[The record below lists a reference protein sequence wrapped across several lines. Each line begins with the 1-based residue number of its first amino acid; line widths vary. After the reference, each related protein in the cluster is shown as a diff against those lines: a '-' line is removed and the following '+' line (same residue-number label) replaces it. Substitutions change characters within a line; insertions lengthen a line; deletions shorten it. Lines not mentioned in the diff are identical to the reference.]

1 VVCVA
6 VIDALEAEALSVASS
21 IIDAYSNSWGP
32 TDNGYTLD
40 APGHVLSNAFEHAI
54 ATARYGLGAIYV
66 WSAGNGALG
75 MHCNTD
81 HVVTWQLMVWMMMM
95 MIWMMMMMIWMMM
108 MMIWMIM
115 MIRMTMAVR
124 DTGRRIWIAPIG
136 NDFVVPMHPWSASL
150 FALVRWC
157 TVPWIVEY
165 MYIVCQCQ
173 CVSFCALSWLCL
185 CLLLNTLCLC
195 LLLLVVNH
203 CLIVIVIVVVR

>member
-95 MIWMMMMMIWMMM
+95 MIWMMMMMIWMIW
-108 MMIWMIM
+108 MIWMMVSILIGTHTNTVQNKTIATM
-115 MIRMTMAVR
+115 MAT
-124 DTGRRIWIAPIG
+124 PI
-136 NDFVVPMHPWSASL
+136 HHTRLPW
-150 FALVRWC
+150 
-157 TVPWIVEY
+157 VPWITWAD
-165 MYIVCQCQ
+165 MHFTA
-173 CVSFCALSWLCL
+173 SR
-185 CLLLNTLCLC
+185 
-195 LLLLVVNH
+195 
-203 CLIVIVIVVVR
+203 VRP